1 MSVALVLAKEEKNLS
16 LSRKNYIPRGRTN
29 YFLREEKNYGGKMD
43 LLGKK
48 FLIKKIFR
56 EEEKLFPQKKRFLEK
71 EKKLDFPRN
80 KRDFPR
86 KWIYQERKNE
96 FSEEE

>member
-1 MSVALVLAKEEKNLS
+1 
-16 LSRKNYIPRGRTN
+16 
-29 YFLREEKNYGGKMD
+29 MD
-43 LLGKK
+43 LLRKK
-48 FLIKKIFR
+48 FLRKKIFR